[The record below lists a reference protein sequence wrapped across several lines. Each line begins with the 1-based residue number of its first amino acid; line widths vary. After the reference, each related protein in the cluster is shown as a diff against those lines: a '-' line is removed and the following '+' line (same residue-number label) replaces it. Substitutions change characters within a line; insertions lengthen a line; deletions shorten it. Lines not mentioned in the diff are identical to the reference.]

1 MAQSETLSAPTARA
15 AATTGACAFVEAA
28 ERALTSGDLD
38 FVAGVDLESVL
49 TAALRLYAAKVG
61 VDNKSISPVIAD
73 KLTPTDVVVS
83 VTAILRAVGLNM
95 WDLSMWFHRPP
106 G

>member
-1 MAQSETLSAPTARA
+1 MLQL
-15 AATTGACAFVEAA
+15 GACANDPGCGQGLVHSSRRPK
-28 ERALTSGDLD
+28 RALTSGDLD
-38 FVAGVDLESVL
+38 FVADVDLESVL
-49 TAALRLYAAKVG
+49 TAV
-61 VDNKSISPVIAD
+61 ISPVIAD